1 MHGLD
6 VLADLENVKQFIQKQ
21 KHLKSFGLRVSSNKH
36 KQVQLHV
43 GHIYVLYVHVPVV
56 VDSVRCACMLQWK
69 QMISYLI
76 TFLIIHCSEFSQQG
90 FMVQVCKVL
99 ASASPL
105 CCASVY
111 VCVLICSL
119 QAMEQLIGLCKAVV
133 LHHQRSLEEV
143 VVGGGSPLDPYVPTL
158 LTCPKLSVLKLGRGA
173 LSPANTLMVLEKLT
187 SLQEFVLSD
196 VPVDL
201 RQGHPLDE
209 VCLNTVLWLC
219 VVIVLL

>member
-6 VLADLENVKQFIQKQ
+6 VLTDLENAKQFIQKQ
-21 KHLKSFGLRVSSNKH
+21 KHLKSFGLTVYSLNEE
-36 KQVQLHV
+36 VQLHV

-69 QMISYLI
+69 QMMISYLI
-76 TFLIIHCSEFSQQG
+76 TFLIIHCFEFSQQG
-90 FMVQVCKVL
+90 LIVQVCKVL

-119 QAMEQLIGLCKAVV
+119 QANEEQLIGLCKAVI
-133 LHHQRSLEEV
+133 LYHQRSLEEV
-143 VVGGGSPLDPYVPTL
+143 VVGGGSSHGHGIPLDPLVPAL

-173 LSPANTLMVLEKLT
+173 LSPANTLMLLEKLT
-187 SLQEFVLSD
+187 SLQEFVLSC
-196 VPVDL
+196 VSVDL
-201 RQGHPLDE
+201 RQGHSLAK
-209 VCLNTVLWLC
+209 VCLNTVL
-219 VVIVLL
+219 